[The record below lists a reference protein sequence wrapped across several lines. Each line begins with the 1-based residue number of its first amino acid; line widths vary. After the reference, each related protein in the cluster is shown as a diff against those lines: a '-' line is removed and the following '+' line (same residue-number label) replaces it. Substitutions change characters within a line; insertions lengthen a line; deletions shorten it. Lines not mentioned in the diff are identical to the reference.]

1 MKYFTRENDRIKLLV
16 LLCGE
21 EDELLVKAAL
31 GVLSILSTLQI
42 DLDDYKD
49 VELQDED
56 RKKLNDYVE
65 ENRIICQK
73 IVEVSSSFLCLQK
86 KKRKFIFSR

>member
-1 MKYFTRENDRIKLLV
+1 MKYFTGENDRIKLLI

-21 EDELLVKAAL
+21 EDDLLIKAAL
-31 GVLSILSTLQI
+31 GTLAVLSALQI

-56 RKKLNDYVE
+56 RKKLNDYIE
-65 ENRIICQK
+65 ENKIICAK
-73 IVEVSSSFLCLQK
+73 IIDVS
-86 KKRKFIFSR
+86 FI